1 MEFGLQVRH
10 RLARLPFA
18 AVVAGLVLAGAG
30 AGFAGTYLAAGR
42 SAGGEPPA
50 AAPQARAVATA
61 TPTWT
66 STPTAT
72 ATPTPTPDLVPAPV
86 DGVLIPRGEF
96 ERRRSVIPVGVMVDN
111 SALGHPQYGL
121 SRADLVIEA
130 FVEGGITRYLGVF
143 WRQEAERIEPVRS
156 VRTPFLLWVSELGGM
171 VAHAGGAEAGTVAN
185 AIAQIREWGIPS
197 VDALTAA
204 GSGAFYREGD
214 RRAPYNLVTSTEEL
228 YARARALGREA
239 DLARAWQYKDDFVGT
254 DAFPLAGLIEV
265 SYQDVPR
272 PWDLRQ
278 WRWDPK
284 TNTYL
289 RWYLGGPD
297 VDALTGEQL
306 RFKNVIVM
314 RVPAYVADRWGHVLL
329 EQIGEGDALVFLDG
343 RVIACR
349 WRKESREA
357 RTRFYLEDGTEV
369 ALNRGP
375 TFIQVVA
382 PHSYVRMHWRVDG
395 LPPLPPYEP
404 PVVPDPAHEPDAP
417 TPTPLPTDTP
427 TPTWTPLPTETPTP
441 TPTFPPTSLP
451 SPTPAETATPA
462 PGDGTGG
469 TAPGGFQSTPTATA
483 DAGGE
488 GQSG

>member
-1 MEFGLQVRH
+1 MEFGLQVRQ
-10 RLARLPFA
+10 RLARLPFSA
-18 AVVAGLVLAGAG
+18 ALAALLVAAAGG
-30 AGFAGTYLAAGR
+30 GFVTTYLAAGSSG
-42 SAGGEPPA
+42 SATGPA
-50 AAPQARAVATA
+50 ASPEARAAAV
-61 TPTWT
+61 TPTST
-66 STPTAT
+66 PSPTPTGTPTAT
-72 ATPTPTPDLVPAPV
+72 PAPDLVPAPV

-96 ERRRSVIPVGVMVDN
+96 ERRRNLVPVGVMIDN
-111 SALGHPQYGL
+111 SAFAHPQYGL

-130 FVEGGITRYLGVF
+130 FVEGGITRYLAFF
-143 WRQEAERIEPVRS
+143 WRQDAERIEPVRS
-156 VRTPFLLWVSELGGM
+156 VRTPFLYWVAELGGI
-171 VAHAGGAEAGTVAN
+171 VAHAGGADTGTVAN
-185 AIAQIREWGIPS
+185 AIAQLREWGIPN

-204 GSGAFYREGD
+204 GAGAFYREDG
-214 RRAPYNLVTSTEEL
+214 RRAPYNLVTSTDAL
-228 YARARALGREA
+228 YERARALGREV
-239 DLARAWQYKDDFVGT
+239 DVMRAWKYKDDFVGT
-254 DAFPLAGLIEV
+254 DAFPLAGSLEL

-329 EQIGEGDALVFLDG
+329 EQIGEGEALVFLDG

-349 WRKESREA
+349 WRKESRDA
-357 RTRFYLEDGTEV
+357 RTRFYLADGTEV

-382 PHSYVRMHWRVDG
+382 PHSYVRMHWRVEG

-404 PVVPDPAHEPDAP
+404 PAAPDPAHEPDSP

-441 TPTFPPTSLP
+441 TPTFPPTP
-451 SPTPAETATPA
+451 YPTATAPASATPGDGDGTGTATPA
-462 PGDGTGG
+462 
-469 TAPGGFQSTPTATA
+469 APAAPTATA
-483 DAGGE
+483 QAGGE